1 MTTCSGSGPIEPQRR
16 PIALVGVADLRDL
29 PDQVES
35 LGNGAAKPLLLA
47 RRPAPTMKKS
57 MKGSSMMKVLNS
69 TSRTRLVGIA
79 ASVIGLLAATP
90 AIASDN
96 VTVTVNATVAE
107 VCKFNSSTATLD
119 LSNTGSGSNI
129 DPSSATSATGSVGII
144 YRCSSGTAPAFTV
157 PANVTLNNGSNTM
170 VATITSTG
178 GGNGTGMGNTAANQK
193 TLTVSGSIAQSIFQ
207 DKAPGLYTNTM
218 TVSITP

>member
-1 MTTCSGSGPIEPQRR
+1 MMQDLKIKGRGRCA
-16 PIALVGVADLRDL
+16 ALAAAV
-29 PDQVES
+29 
-35 LGNGAAKPLLLA
+35 LGLLGAASAL
-47 RRPAPTMKKS
+47 
-57 MKGSSMMKVLNS
+57 
-69 TSRTRLVGIA
+69 
-79 ASVIGLLAATP
+79 
-90 AIASDN
+90 ASDS

-119 LSNTGSGSNI
+119 LSNTGTGSDI

-144 YRCSSGTAPAFTV
+144 YRCTNGTAPVFTV
-157 PANVTLNNGSNTM
+157 PGTVTLNNGANSM
-170 VATITSTG
+170 VATITYAG

-207 DKAPGLYTNTM
+207 DKAPGPYSNTM